1 MEQNNLSL
9 YKIFYE
15 VARTQNISR
24 AAKELYISQPAI
36 SKSISR
42 LEESLGTALFVRNSR
57 GVQLTDEGKILYEH
71 TKAAFDALG
80 RGEKEL
86 ERIRELGIGQIRI
99 GVSTTVCKYLL
110 VPYLRDYIEQSP
122 HVKITIESQDSAKT
136 LEMLEQGHIDVGLV
150 AEPKSKKNLDFYPIK
165 EIQDAFVATKKY
177 LTNLSIRENHPSDL
191 FKVGNIMLLDRS
203 NLTRNFIDDYF
214 IEHQIEPNHLLE
226 VTTMDLLIE
235 FAKIGMGIGGV
246 IRDFVMDELESGAL
260 VEIPLEFPLKKRT
273 IGFAYM
279 KNAGLP
285 NAVLNFIQYYK
296 DHSPA

>member
-42 LEESLGTALFVRNSR
+42 LEESLGTTLFMRNSR

-71 TKAAFDALG
+71 TKSAFDALG

-86 ERIRELGIGQIRI
+86 KRIRELGIGQIRI

-110 VPYLRDYIEQSP
+110 VPYLRDFIEMYP
-122 HVKITIESQDSAKT
+122 HIKITIESQDSAKT

-150 AEPKSKKNLDFYPIK
+150 AEPKSKKNLDFYPVR
-165 EIQDAFVATKKY
+165 EIQDAFVSTKKY
-177 LTNLSIRENHPSDL
+177 LTNLNIRENHPTDI
-191 FKVGNIMLLDRS
+191 FKYGNIMLLDRS
-203 NLTRNFIDDYF
+203 NMTRNFIDDYF

-235 FAKIGMGIGGV
+235 FARIGIGIGCV
-246 IRDFVMDELESGAL
+246 IRDFVQEDLESGLL
-260 VEIPLEFPLKKRT
+260 VEIPLSVPLRKRT

-279 KNAGLP
+279 KNVGLP

-296 DHSPA
+296 ENHPV

>member
-24 AAKELYISQPAI
+24 AARELYISQPAI

-42 LEESLGTALFVRNSR
+42 LEESLGTTLFVRNSR

-71 TKAAFDALG
+71 TKTAFEALG

-86 ERIRELGIGQIRI
+86 KRIRDLGIGQLRI

-110 VPYLRDYIEQSP
+110 VPYLRDFIEINP

-136 LEMLEQGHIDVGLV
+136 LEMLEQGQIDVGLV
-150 AEPKSKKNLDFYPIK
+150 AEPKSKRNLDFFPVK
-165 EIQDAFVATKKY
+165 KIQDAFVATSKY
-177 LTNLSIRENHPSDL
+177 LANLNIRENNPSDI
-191 FKVGNIMLLDRS
+191 FKYGNIMLLDRS
-203 NLTRNFIDDYF
+203 NMTRIFVDDYF
-214 IEHQIEPNHLLE
+214 MEHQIEPNYVLE

-235 FAKIGMGIGGV
+235 FARIGMGIACV
-246 IRDFVMDELESGAL
+246 IRDFIQDDINSCSL
-260 VEIPLEFPLKKRT
+260 VEIPLDYPLHKRT
-273 IGFAYM
+273 IGFVYM

-285 NAVLNFIQYYK
+285 NSVLNFIQYYK
-296 DHSPA
+296 EHRPL